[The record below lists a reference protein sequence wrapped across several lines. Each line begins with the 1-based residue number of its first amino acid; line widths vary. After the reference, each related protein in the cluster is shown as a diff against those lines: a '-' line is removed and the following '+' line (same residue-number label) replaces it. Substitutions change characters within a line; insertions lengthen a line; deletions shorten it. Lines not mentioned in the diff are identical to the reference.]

1 MRDLTLSQE
10 YLLCAVN
17 EKGRLPHLGVERTVC
32 LVAAALLELQLEGCV
47 AVDKKYVTVTGPL
60 PEGQAHLRP
69 LYAFVNRPKP
79 IRKEKLL
86 EEYTYTVTDAQR
98 DELLESIGRS
108 LADLGLVQPVKVGL
122 LGKKQGYAPTPEAI
136 SGVVDMIRAELLE
149 EGEITEDVVS
159 LVVLMEKGNCL
170 KPYFSA
176 FEQKQ
181 MKQRLRAL
189 GESPTGKM
197 VQEMV
202 EYVENMM
209 AIAVGL
215 IAVYSYGRTG
225 GAMSRQRK
233 LEVIQQA
240 EDVTIGELVRLTDV
254 RYSTLKFYTEQGMLP
269 FQQAEENLTRRY
281 KREESIRRI
290 QWIKALRQEGKSI
303 QQIKQMLHAQG

>member
-98 DELLESIGRS
+98 DELRS

-122 LGKKQGYAPTPEAI
+122 LGKKKGYAPTPEAI

-215 IAVYSYGRTG
+215 IAVYS
-225 GAMSRQRK
+225 
-233 LEVIQQA
+233 
-240 EDVTIGELVRLTDV
+240 
-254 RYSTLKFYTEQGMLP
+254 
-269 FQQAEENLTRRY
+269 
-281 KREESIRRI
+281 
-290 QWIKALRQEGKSI
+290 
-303 QQIKQMLHAQG
+303 

>member
-122 LGKKQGYAPTPEAI
+122 LGKKKGYAPTPEAI
-136 SGVVDMIRAELLE
+136 SGVVDMIRA
-149 EGEITEDVVS
+149 
-159 LVVLMEKGNCL
+159 VLMEKGNCL

-215 IAVYSYGRTG
+215 IAVYS
-225 GAMSRQRK
+225 
-233 LEVIQQA
+233 
-240 EDVTIGELVRLTDV
+240 
-254 RYSTLKFYTEQGMLP
+254 
-269 FQQAEENLTRRY
+269 
-281 KREESIRRI
+281 
-290 QWIKALRQEGKSI
+290 
-303 QQIKQMLHAQG
+303 

>member
-47 AVDKKYVTVTGPL
+47 AVVTGPL

-122 LGKKQGYAPTPEAI
+122 LGKKKGYAPTPEAI

-215 IAVYSYGRTG
+215 IAVYS
-225 GAMSRQRK
+225 
-233 LEVIQQA
+233 
-240 EDVTIGELVRLTDV
+240 
-254 RYSTLKFYTEQGMLP
+254 
-269 FQQAEENLTRRY
+269 
-281 KREESIRRI
+281 
-290 QWIKALRQEGKSI
+290 
-303 QQIKQMLHAQG
+303 

>member
-108 LADLGLVQPVKVGL
+108 LADLGLVQPVN
-122 LGKKQGYAPTPEAI
+122 APTPEAI

-215 IAVYSYGRTG
+215 IAVYS
-225 GAMSRQRK
+225 
-233 LEVIQQA
+233 
-240 EDVTIGELVRLTDV
+240 
-254 RYSTLKFYTEQGMLP
+254 
-269 FQQAEENLTRRY
+269 
-281 KREESIRRI
+281 
-290 QWIKALRQEGKSI
+290 
-303 QQIKQMLHAQG
+303 

>member
-122 LGKKQGYAPTPEAI
+122 LGKKKGYAPTQ
-136 SGVVDMIRAELLE
+136 

-215 IAVYSYGRTG
+215 IAVYS
-225 GAMSRQRK
+225 
-233 LEVIQQA
+233 
-240 EDVTIGELVRLTDV
+240 
-254 RYSTLKFYTEQGMLP
+254 
-269 FQQAEENLTRRY
+269 
-281 KREESIRRI
+281 
-290 QWIKALRQEGKSI
+290 
-303 QQIKQMLHAQG
+303 

>member
-122 LGKKQGYAPTPEAI
+122 LGKKKGYAPTPEAI

-149 EGEITEDVVS
+149 EGEITE
-159 LVVLMEKGNCL
+159 
-170 KPYFSA
+170 PYFSA

-215 IAVYSYGRTG
+215 IAVYS
-225 GAMSRQRK
+225 
-233 LEVIQQA
+233 
-240 EDVTIGELVRLTDV
+240 
-254 RYSTLKFYTEQGMLP
+254 
-269 FQQAEENLTRRY
+269 
-281 KREESIRRI
+281 
-290 QWIKALRQEGKSI
+290 
-303 QQIKQMLHAQG
+303 

>member
-86 EEYTYTVTDAQR
+86 EE
-98 DELLESIGRS
+98 
-108 LADLGLVQPVKVGL
+108 
-122 LGKKQGYAPTPEAI
+122 
-136 SGVVDMIRAELLE
+136 
-149 EGEITEDVVS
+149 GEITEDVVS

-215 IAVYSYGRTG
+215 IAVYS
-225 GAMSRQRK
+225 
-233 LEVIQQA
+233 
-240 EDVTIGELVRLTDV
+240 
-254 RYSTLKFYTEQGMLP
+254 
-269 FQQAEENLTRRY
+269 
-281 KREESIRRI
+281 
-290 QWIKALRQEGKSI
+290 
-303 QQIKQMLHAQG
+303 

>member
-98 DELLESIGRS
+98 DELRESIGRS
-108 LADLGLVQPVKVGL
+108 LADLGLVQP
-122 LGKKQGYAPTPEAI
+122 AI

-215 IAVYSYGRTG
+215 IAVYS
-225 GAMSRQRK
+225 
-233 LEVIQQA
+233 
-240 EDVTIGELVRLTDV
+240 
-254 RYSTLKFYTEQGMLP
+254 
-269 FQQAEENLTRRY
+269 
-281 KREESIRRI
+281 
-290 QWIKALRQEGKSI
+290 
-303 QQIKQMLHAQG
+303 

>member
-47 AVDKKYVTVTGPL
+47 TVTGPL
-60 PEGQAHLRP
+60 PEGQGHLRP

-122 LGKKQGYAPTPEAI
+122 LGKKKGYAPTPEAI

-215 IAVYSYGRTG
+215 IAVYS
-225 GAMSRQRK
+225 
-233 LEVIQQA
+233 
-240 EDVTIGELVRLTDV
+240 
-254 RYSTLKFYTEQGMLP
+254 
-269 FQQAEENLTRRY
+269 
-281 KREESIRRI
+281 
-290 QWIKALRQEGKSI
+290 
-303 QQIKQMLHAQG
+303 

>member
-122 LGKKQGYAPTPEAI
+122 LGKKKGYAPTPEAI

-149 EGEITEDVVS
+149 EDALSPAQRERVDAILRSAGRIRDS
-159 LVVLMEKGNCL
+159 RRAAPHQSGN
-170 KPYFSA
+170 Y
-176 FEQKQ
+176 
-181 MKQRLRAL
+181 
-189 GESPTGKM
+189 
-197 VQEMV
+197 
-202 EYVENMM
+202 
-209 AIAVGL
+209 
-215 IAVYSYGRTG
+215 
-225 GAMSRQRK
+225 
-233 LEVIQQA
+233 
-240 EDVTIGELVRLTDV
+240 
-254 RYSTLKFYTEQGMLP
+254 
-269 FQQAEENLTRRY
+269 TRRT
-281 KREESIRRI
+281 
-290 QWIKALRQEGKSI
+290 
-303 QQIKQMLHAQG
+303 H

>member
-79 IRKEKLL
+79 
-86 EEYTYTVTDAQR
+86 
-98 DELLESIGRS
+98 
-108 LADLGLVQPVKVGL
+108 
-122 LGKKQGYAPTPEAI
+122 GKKKGYAPTPEAI

-215 IAVYSYGRTG
+215 IAVYS
-225 GAMSRQRK
+225 
-233 LEVIQQA
+233 
-240 EDVTIGELVRLTDV
+240 
-254 RYSTLKFYTEQGMLP
+254 
-269 FQQAEENLTRRY
+269 
-281 KREESIRRI
+281 
-290 QWIKALRQEGKSI
+290 
-303 QQIKQMLHAQG
+303 

>member
-1 MRDLTLSQE
+1 M
-10 YLLCAVN
+10 
-17 EKGRLPHLGVERTVC
+17 
-32 LVAAALLELQLEGCV
+32 

-215 IAVYSYGRTG
+215 IAVYS
-225 GAMSRQRK
+225 
-233 LEVIQQA
+233 
-240 EDVTIGELVRLTDV
+240 
-254 RYSTLKFYTEQGMLP
+254 
-269 FQQAEENLTRRY
+269 
-281 KREESIRRI
+281 
-290 QWIKALRQEGKSI
+290 
-303 QQIKQMLHAQG
+303 

>member
-136 SGVVDMIRAELLE
+136 SGELLE

-215 IAVYSYGRTG
+215 IAVYS
-225 GAMSRQRK
+225 
-233 LEVIQQA
+233 
-240 EDVTIGELVRLTDV
+240 
-254 RYSTLKFYTEQGMLP
+254 
-269 FQQAEENLTRRY
+269 
-281 KREESIRRI
+281 
-290 QWIKALRQEGKSI
+290 
-303 QQIKQMLHAQG
+303 

>member
-122 LGKKQGYAPTPEAI
+122 LGKKKGYAPTPEAI

-149 EGEITEDVVS
+149 
-159 LVVLMEKGNCL
+159 
-170 KPYFSA
+170 
-176 FEQKQ
+176 
-181 MKQRLRAL
+181 
-189 GESPTGKM
+189 
-197 VQEMV
+197 
-202 EYVENMM
+202 
-209 AIAVGL
+209 
-215 IAVYSYGRTG
+215 
-225 GAMSRQRK
+225 
-233 LEVIQQA
+233 
-240 EDVTIGELVRLTDV
+240 
-254 RYSTLKFYTEQGMLP
+254 
-269 FQQAEENLTRRY
+269 
-281 KREESIRRI
+281 
-290 QWIKALRQEGKSI
+290 
-303 QQIKQMLHAQG
+303 

>member
-98 DELLESIGRS
+98 DELLE
-108 LADLGLVQPVKVGL
+108 
-122 LGKKQGYAPTPEAI
+122 
-136 SGVVDMIRAELLE
+136 

-215 IAVYSYGRTG
+215 IAVYS
-225 GAMSRQRK
+225 
-233 LEVIQQA
+233 
-240 EDVTIGELVRLTDV
+240 
-254 RYSTLKFYTEQGMLP
+254 
-269 FQQAEENLTRRY
+269 
-281 KREESIRRI
+281 
-290 QWIKALRQEGKSI
+290 
-303 QQIKQMLHAQG
+303 